1 MNELIWLGIVSLA
14 LSLIMTPLCRNL
26 FRHFGFVD
34 LPDQDRK
41 IHSSPIP
48 RAGGTAIALSY
59 FLAFAIVYMT
69 LGFPDTRLSLVW
81 KVFPGAAVIF
91 VVGLIDDLW
100 GLKPWQ
106 KLTGQMVACGL
117 ACYSGILVVDI
128 VGKHGFAW
136 WTIPVTVFWLL
147 ASSNAFNL
155 LDGMDGLAGGAGL
168 FATLTI
174 FIAALLQGDGIVLA
188 MATVPLAGC
197 LLGFLRYNF
206 APATVFLGDSGSL
219 LIGFVLGCY
228 GVIWTQKS
236 ATLLGMTAPIM
247 ALSIPLLDVTLAIVR
262 RMLRRQPIF
271 TADRGHIHH
280 RLLDRGMSP
289 RQAAL
294 ALYALCSLV
303 AVFSLLYTQFH
314 NNQVASIIVLVFCAV
329 AWMGI
334 QYLGYA
340 EFTAAGRLLFRGDL
354 QRAYRVQL
362 ELHTFDRAL
371 ALAASP
377 EACAALIIKTS
388 LQFGLRVTVLQ
399 IAGEAY
405 TEPFTPVAQSWRV
418 QVRFDHGDFVELERE
433 VGDLAAS
440 APGGPF
446 LDALQ
451 TGLRDRLSVLRLA
464 QSGAVSTASVLD
476 SPLAGW

>member
-1 MNELIWLGIVSLA
+1 MDPLVWLGVVSIA
-14 LSLIMTPLCRNL
+14 LSLILTPLFRNL
-26 FRHFGFVD
+26 FRYFGFVD
-34 LPDQDRK
+34 HPDQDRK

-59 FLAFAIVYMT
+59 ILSFVLVQMT
-69 LGFPDTRLSLVW
+69 LGISVARLALVW
-81 KVFPGAAVIF
+81 KVLPAAAVMF
-91 VVGLIDDLW
+91 AVGLIDDLW

-106 KLTGQMVACGL
+106 KLTGQIVACGL
-117 ACYSGILVVDI
+117 ACYSGILIVDI
-128 VGKHGFAW
+128 IGVHGVGW
-136 WTIPVTVFWLL
+136 WTIPVTIFWLL
-147 ASSNAFNL
+147 ASTNAFNL

-174 FIAALLQGDGIVLA
+174 FIAALLQGHNVALA
-188 MATVPLAGC
+188 LATVPLAGA

-219 LIGFVLGCY
+219 VIGFVLGCF

-247 ALSIPLLDVTLAIVR
+247 ALSIPLLDVTLAVVR
-262 RMLRRQPIF
+262 RLLRRQPIF

-289 RQAAL
+289 RRAAI

-303 AVFSLLYTQFH
+303 AVFSLLYSQYH
-314 NNQVASIIVLVFCAV
+314 NDRVAGIIVIVFCAV

-371 ALAASP
+371 VLARSP
-377 EACAALIIKTS
+377 EDCSALIRKTA
-388 LQFGLRVTVLQ
+388 LQFGLRVTRLQ
-399 IAGEAY
+399 LAGESY
-405 TEPFTPVAQSWRV
+405 SEPFATPAQSWRV
-418 QVRFDHGDFVELERE
+418 QVPFDHGDFVELERQA
-433 VGDLAAS
+433 GDLAAGG
-440 APGGPF
+440 PGGPF
-446 LDALQ
+446 LDALWI
-451 TGLRDRLSVLRLA
+451 GLVEHLPAFRRERAASIADST
-464 QSGAVSTASVLD
+464 VSN
-476 SPLAGW
+476 W

>member
-1 MNELIWLGIVSLA
+1 MEGLIWLGVVSLA

-26 FRHFGFVD
+26 FRYFGFVD
-34 LPDQDRK
+34 HPDQDRK

-48 RAGGTAIALSY
+48 RAGGTAIAISY
-59 FLAFAIVYMT
+59 VLALALVHMT
-69 LGFPDTRLSLVW
+69 LGFSDSRLSLVW
-81 KVFPGAAVIF
+81 KVLPGAAVMF
-91 VVGLIDDLW
+91 FVGLIDDLL

-106 KLTGQMVACGL
+106 KLAGQMVACGL
-117 ACYSGILVVDI
+117 AVYSGILVVDI

-136 WTIPVTVFWLL
+136 WTIPATVFWLL
-147 ASSNAFNL
+147 ATSNAFNL

-174 FIAALLQGDGIVLA
+174 FIAALLQGDGMVLA
-188 MATVPLAGC
+188 MATAPLAGC

-262 RMLRRQPIF
+262 RLLRRQPIF

-289 RQAAL
+289 RRAAL

-303 AVFSLLYTQFH
+303 AVFSLLYSH
-314 NNQVASIIVLVFCAV
+314 SHSNQVASIIVLIFCAV

-371 ALAASP
+371 AIAASP
-377 EACAALIIKTS
+377 ESCAALIVRTS
-388 LQFGLRVTVLQ
+388 LQFGLRVTRLQ

-405 TEPFTPVAQSWRV
+405 SEPYSAPAQLWRV
-418 QVRFDHGDFVELERE
+418 QVLLDHGDFVELERQP
-433 VGDLAAS
+433 GDLTA
-440 APGGPF
+440 APGGVF

-451 TGLRDRLSVLRLA
+451 SGLVERLPVLRLA
-464 QSGAVSTASVLD
+464 KAGADSKSSVVNL
-476 SPLAGW
+476 PLAGW